1 MMYYFTRTY
10 ELHGGVSL
18 LIFCVLEK
26 EERSFP
32 VEFTWVIQLKINLI
46 LIGRRKVLCSVII
59 IT

>member
-1 MMYYFTRTY
+1 MIYYFTRTY

-26 EERSFP
+26 MEGSFP
-32 VEFTWVIQLKINLI
+32 VEFNGVVQLKINLI

>member
-32 VEFTWVIQLKINLI
+32 VEFNWVIQLKINKFNPY
-46 LIGRRKVLCSVII
+46 R
-59 IT
+59 